1 MCTLFETLTKRI
13 INMYFLVLKIF
24 PQSKFVIT
32 SRLTV
37 TACTAVSSQEAERI
51 ELAREAKINWGA
63 ELSRNLPVSSNS
75 IFAIP

>member
-13 INMYFLVLKIF
+13 INMYLLVLKIF
-24 PQSKFVIT
+24 PESIE
-32 SRLTV
+32 
-37 TACTAVSSQEAERI
+37 ACTAVSSQEAKRI
-51 ELAREAKINWGA
+51 ELTREAKINWGA